1 MFKIYMQNYA
11 TQYTKSDQ
19 TFFRYMLTNGNKHL
33 YIQKVGITS
42 TNYHKHFNNSKSLH
56 LVVQGEVIQLVAGQH
71 LNSIRFKYV

>member
-1 MFKIYMQNYA
+1 MQNYT

-33 YIQKVGITS
+33 NIQKVGITA

-56 LVVQGEVIQLVAGQH
+56 LVVQSEVIQLVTGQH
-71 LNSIRFKYV
+71 LNSIRIKYV